1 MIARYASVMSSAAP
15 ERTERDVTGLLN
27 MAGHALSNRLAA
39 ALAAIDLTPRMQC
52 VLVHALAEER
62 TQIQLA
68 ALADLD
74 KTTMV
79 GTVDDLEARG
89 LAERRPS
96 ATDRRARIIAVTEK
110 GRLAAEEGQR
120 IVDRVHAEA
129 LDALPGEIRGA
140 FVAALADLAG
150 QKEPGPQPVRRA
162 RGR

>member
-1 MIARYASVMSSAAP
+1 MAAP
-15 ERTERDVTGLLN
+15 ERTERDITGLLN

-39 ALAAIDLTPRMQC
+39 ALADVDLTPRMQC
-52 VLVHALAEER
+52 VLVHALEEER

-79 GTVDDLEARG
+79 STVDDLERRG

-96 ATDRRARIIAVTEK
+96 AADRRARIIAVTEK

-129 LDALPGEIRGA
+129 LGELASPARAGFVEALGR
-140 FVAALADLAG
+140 LAG
-150 QKEPGPQPVRRA
+150 SAKDPGPRPVRRA

>member
-1 MIARYASVMSSAAP
+1 MGSMPAP

-27 MAGHALSNRLAA
+27 MAGHVLSNRLAA
-39 ALAAIDLTPRMQC
+39 ALADVDLTPRMQC
-52 VLVHALAEER
+52 VLVHALEEER

-79 GTVDDLEARG
+79 STVDDLERRG
-89 LAERRPS
+89 LAERRQS
-96 ATDRRARIIAVTEK
+96 ATDRRARIIAVTGK
-110 GRLAAEEGQR
+110 GRLAAAEGQR

-129 LDALPGEIRGA
+129 LGGLSAETRAAFLEALGQ
-140 FVAALADLAG
+140 LAG
-150 QKEPGPQPVRRA
+150 TVRDPGPQPVRRA